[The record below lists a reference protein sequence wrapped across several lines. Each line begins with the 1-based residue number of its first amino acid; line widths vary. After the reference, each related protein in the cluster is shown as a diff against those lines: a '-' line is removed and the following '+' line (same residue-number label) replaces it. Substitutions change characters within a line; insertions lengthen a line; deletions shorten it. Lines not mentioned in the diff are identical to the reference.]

1 LRSRRKIANKPQIP
15 NAEFQTDNTAW
26 GNRRA
31 KIRMQNDKAK
41 FKDEFKRRVYRF
53 ALDIIEFVDRL
64 PVEQTSRIIADQ
76 LVRSTTSIGANVIEA
91 QAASSRKDYTNFF
104 AHALKSANECK
115 FWLGLLRDSGRGDKE
130 IVNGLLR
137 EATEI
142 GNILA
147 TSILTLKGKR

>member
-1 LRSRRKIANKPQIP
+1 LCSRRKIANKAQIP
-15 NAEFQTDNTAW
+15 NAKLQTDNTAW
-26 GNRRA
+26 GNKRA
-31 KIRMQNDKAK
+31 EIRMQNDKAK

-115 FWLGLLRDSGRGDKE
+115 FWLWDCSEIPAEAIRGLL
-130 IVNGLLR
+130 I
-137 EATEI
+137 AF
-142 GNILA
+142 
-147 TSILTLKGKR
+147 